1 MAVVPGSSSLKN
13 LLYDS
18 IASGP
23 KDLGS
28 KMITLRRAADF
39 WILIHSLLEC
49 GKYDRSYFLA
59 AKSVGTDFVR
69 LNDWVWSYGESECG
83 SVHPS

>member
-1 MAVVPGSSSLKN
+1 MAVVPGSSSLKI
-13 LLYDS
+13 LLCDS

-39 WILIHSLLEC
+39 WILIHLLLQC
-49 GKYDRSYFLA
+49 GKYDRCYFLA
-59 AKSVGTDFVR
+59 AKLVGTDFVR
-69 LNDWVWSYGESECG
+69 LNDWVWSDGESECG
-83 SVHPS
+83 SVYPP